1 MTTVLSRGESLVAEA
16 GDDWCYT
23 LRAEHARIVGA
34 LHVRP
39 GLSEG
44 LGCIDLLGQ
53 GPLLERLFSCPRFVV
68 SSARQFRAEAVQMVL
83 GSNKPVAEVAVISVS
98 TKERSAT
105 G

>member
-44 LGCIDLLGQ
+44 
-53 GPLLERLFSCPRFVV
+53 
-68 SSARQFRAEAVQMVL
+68 
-83 GSNKPVAEVAVISVS
+83 
-98 TKERSAT
+98 
-105 G
+105 